1 LESMK
6 VSSRLTISLVLAL
19 ITLTAFWPVLHAG
32 FLNYDDDEYVTDNP
46 QVPAGLTI
54 EGAKWAFTTPHSM
67 NWHPLTWLSHMAD
80 VELFG
85 LNPRG
90 HHLIN
95 LLFHAANTVLLFL
108 LLVRMTGSVWRSG
121 FVAALF
127 GMHPLHVE
135 SVAWVS
141 ERKDVLST
149 LFWILATWAYIR
161 YAEVPRLRRYI
172 PVFLLMALGLLSKPM
187 LVTLPFVFLLL
198 DYWPLQRLSF
208 GKKDTGKPS
217 LPLWK
222 LVVEKTPLFAMA
234 AASSAVTY
242 IVQQKGGAVSSFE
255 AVPFGA
261 RVANALV
268 AYVGYIGKMVWPAK
282 LAVLYPHPGTTLPVW
297 KAVAAGV
304 VLALITFLAVV
315 PARRRRY
322 MAVGWLWYLGTLVPM
337 IGLVQVGGQAMADR
351 YTYVPLIG
359 LFVMI
364 AWGMN
369 DGATRRQGD
378 KATPTPPYPHTPI
391 LTALALIVLGA
402 LMAKTWVQ
410 AGYWRDSITLFRH
423 TIAVTGPNYVAHYNL
438 GCALVAHYNLGCA
451 LGEKGRLEE
460 AVEHYRES
468 IRVTPGYPRA
478 HYNLAGTLRD
488 QGKLDEAAAEYREA
502 IRLDPEYAEA
512 YHNLGNL
519 LDDQKKGDE
528 ALAMY
533 LEAVRLNPTLAEVHN
548 NLAIKYYFEGEYV
561 KAWEEV
567 RLTRKYGVEPHA
579 EFIEALSGKMP
590 EP

>member
-1 LESMK
+1 
-6 VSSRLTISLVLAL
+6 
-19 ITLTAFWPVLHAG
+19 
-32 FLNYDDDEYVTDNP
+32 
-46 QVPAGLTI
+46 
-54 EGAKWAFTTPHSM
+54 
-67 NWHPLTWLSHMAD
+67 
-80 VELFG
+80 
-85 LNPRG
+85 
-90 HHLIN
+90 
-95 LLFHAANTVLLFL
+95 L
-108 LLVRMTGSVWRSG
+108 LL
-121 FVAALF
+121 L
-127 GMHPLHVE
+127 
-135 SVAWVS
+135 
-141 ERKDVLST
+141 
-149 LFWILATWAYIR
+149 
-161 YAEVPRLRRYI
+161 
-172 PVFLLMALGLLSKPM
+172 
-187 LVTLPFVFLLL
+187 
-198 DYWPLQRLSF
+198 
-208 GKKDTGKPS
+208 
-217 LPLWK
+217 
-222 LVVEKTPLFAMA
+222 EKAPLFILA

-369 DGATRRQGD
+369 DGATRRLPHPH
-378 KATPTPPYPHTPI
+378 TPIPPYPHTPI

-402 LMAKTWVQ
+402 LMAKTWFQ
-410 AGYWRDSITLFRH
+410 AAIWRDSITLFRH

-438 GCALVAHYNLGCA
+438 GCAL
-451 LGEKGRLEE
+451 GEKGKLDE
-460 AVEHYRES
+460 AIEHYRES

-502 IRLDPEYAEA
+502 IRLDPKYAEA

-533 LEAVRLNPTLAEVHN
+533 LEAVRLNPALAEVHN
-548 NLAIKYYFEGEYV
+548 NLAIKYYFKGEYA

-579 EFIEALSGKMP
+579 EFIKALCAKMP